1 MKLDRI
7 AYLPEATVGRLMI
20 DGCETLYTI
29 ERPWIA
35 GRAPGGA
42 PNVSCVPDGVYSL
55 VRHARPNGDVCVALR
70 NPSCGVYYSQEHVPA
85 AGGRT
90 LILIHSANYASELQ
104 GCIAPGLGLTVNENR
119 LMVTASRQAMA
130 IVLKAFQA
138 GDTKLKIAPALG
150 TGK

>member
-104 GCIAPGLGLTVNENR
+104 GCIAPGRAAGRGRGPGQSFARPAILGPPGPLAGGSDVG
-119 LMVTASRQAMA
+119 
-130 IVLKAFQA
+130 FQA
-138 GDTKLKIAPALG
+138 
-150 TGK
+150 

>member
-7 AYLPEATVGRLMI
+7 AYLPEAVVGKLYI
-20 DGCETLYTI
+20 DGAPMLWTI
-29 ERPWIA
+29 ERPWVP
-35 GRAPGGA
+35 GAPGGM
-42 PNVSCVPDGVYSL
+42 PNVSCVPDGAYSL
-55 VRHARPNGDVCVALR
+55 IRHARPNGDVCVALR
-70 NPSCGVYYSQEHVPA
+70 NPSCGVYYSQEHLPPS
-85 AGGRT
+85 GGRT

-104 GCIAPGLGLTVNENR
+104 GCVAPGLGLTVNENR